1 MSIVKS
7 VVPQPS
13 LASVIA
19 CMNIMYRRGICIA
32 FLIFLSNSAAADW
45 LPLEG
50 NEDLD
55 AYVDP
60 ETRFQ
65 EGDTVRIMALFN
77 YKKPGYAHGLAYRS
91 SLMQDEY
98 DCAEEKRRRLYLS
111 AHSQP
116 MAQGKTILRNRAPG
130 DWKPVIP
137 DSVGER
143 LFRTACPQRPVIER
157 SEQAVNSVAPAP
169 AITP

>member
-1 MSIVKS
+1 MNMTHWRSI
-7 VVPQPS
+7 
-13 LASVIA
+13 
-19 CMNIMYRRGICIA
+19 GIA
-32 FLIFLSNSAAADW
+32 FLIFLANGAAADW

-55 AYVDP
+55 VYVDP

-98 DCAEEKRRRLYLS
+98 DCSEEKRRRLYLS
-111 AHSQP
+111 AYSQP
-116 MAQGKTILRNRAPG
+116 MAQGKIVLRNRAPG

-137 DSVGER
+137 ESVGER
-143 LFRTACPQRPVIER
+143 LFRTACPQHPVIER
-157 SEQAVNSVAPAP
+157 NEQAVNSVAPA
-169 AITP
+169 TP